1 VAEIALKVLTLVPI
15 NMYKRERKTAQSIT
29 LKNEK
34 AAIQGICPVCG
45 TIVFRM
51 GKA

>member
-1 VAEIALKVLTLVPI
+1 
-15 NMYKRERKTAQSIT
+15 MYKREIKTAQSIT

-34 AAIQGICPVCG
+34 PAIQGICPVRG
-45 TIVFRM
+45 TKVFRM

>member
-1 VAEIALKVLTLVPI
+1 MYNREI
-15 NMYKRERKTAQSIT
+15 KTAQSIT

-34 AAIQGICPVCG
+34 PAIQGICPVCR
-45 TIVFRM
+45 TKVFRI

>member
-1 VAEIALKVLTLVPI
+1 
-15 NMYKRERKTAQSIT
+15 MYKREIKTAQSIT

-34 AAIQGICPVCG
+34 PAIQGICPVCG
-45 TIVFRM
+45 TKVFRI